1 MSTLNSIMSIAG
13 EGLQAAQGALNITSN
28 NIANSDTPGYTREV
42 VNLSESPTVDQG
54 NVQLGTGVTLQ
65 GFTSVRDEVLQL
77 QIDNQT
83 EQANSSLAQSNALQQ
98 LETGFSSTT
107 GIGADLTSFF
117 DSLSQLT
124 TNPADS
130 SLRQTV
136 LSNATTVA
144 SDFNSAANS
153 ISQLQTSLD
162 QTVPDSVTQINQLS
176 TQIASLNAQ
185 ITTTQGDPGTI
196 EDQRDQLVSQLSQ
209 LTGVQTTNTPNGVT
223 LTTGNGTPLVVG
235 NQAFALTSVTGSNG
249 LQSVLQNGQDITSTL
264 TGGSLGGTLQV
275 RDTELPAVQK
285 QLDTLANQFSS
296 AINTANQTGVD
307 LSGAAGQPIFA
318 AAGGAASITAGN
330 IQVALTSASQIAAAT
345 APQAGEPADPDSG
358 GNLSNLLAVQSTA
371 LPSGMTPVE
380 AYSSLVYTVGNA
392 TAQAQTNN
400 TSANAALAQLQAQQS
415 SISGVSIDQETTN
428 MIQYQQAYQ
437 AAAKVIS
444 TVDSLYAILITMGV
458 TEA

>member
-1 MSTLNSIMSIAG
+1 M
-13 EGLQAAQGALNITSN
+13 Q
-28 NIANSDTPGYTREV
+28 
-42 VNLSESPTVDQG
+42 
-54 NVQLGTGVTLQ
+54 
-65 GFTSVRDEVLQL
+65 
-77 QIDNQT
+77 
-83 EQANSSLAQSNALQQ
+83 
-98 LETGFSSTT
+98 
-107 GIGADLTSFF
+107 
-117 DSLSQLT
+117 
-124 TNPADS
+124 
-130 SLRQTV
+130 
-136 LSNATTVA
+136 
-144 SDFNSAANS
+144 
-153 ISQLQTSLD
+153 
-162 QTVPDSVTQINQLS
+162 
-176 TQIASLNAQ
+176 Q

-275 RDTELPAVQK
+275 RDTELPAARK
-285 QLDTLANQFSS
+285 QLDTLASQFSS
-296 AINTANQTGVD
+296 AIDTANQTGVD
-307 LSGAAGQPIFA
+307 LSGAAGQPIFE